1 MEVPVMVGDIVE
13 GEVVDISHEG
23 GGIVKVNNFTIFL
36 DSGLI
41 GDAVKFEVTK
51 VKKSYGMGKT
61 LDIIKPSIHRIH
73 PKCNVSDKCGG
84 CQFQSFDY
92 KAQLEWKKAKVEND
106 LAKIAGL
113 EGIKV
118 NDTIGMD
125 LPYRYRNNVQIPVAI
140 SKGKP
145 LIGFY
150 ERGSYKIT
158 DIDRCILQEETGDKI
173 IRILKQFIGNY
184 NITVNRH
191 LGIRTNKDNEVMVIL
206 VTQSRQLPHSDDLIN
221 MIIKKC
227 PNVVSIYQNINNR
240 KGPVVYGDKFIKL
253 YGKDKIIDY
262 IGDLKFNISPN
273 SFFQVNSIQTEV
285 LYKKAIEYLE
295 LSGDETV
302 FDLYCGIG
310 TISLFL
316 SKGAKKVYG
325 IEVVKEAIL
334 DARENAKLNKA
345 ANVEFIQGTSEEVF
359 PKLVA
364 KGIKADKLV
373 LDPPR
378 KGCDQKVLDTIIEIK
393 PQTVVY
399 VSCNPSTLARDVGYL
414 VEKGYEV
421 NEVQPVDMFPWTGH
435 VESIILMTYCGSRE
449 G

>member
-13 GEVVDISHEG
+13 GEIVDISHEG

-36 DSGLI
+36 DRGLI
-41 GDAVKFEVTK
+41 GDVVKFEVSK
-51 VKKSYGMGKT
+51 LKKSYGMGRV
-61 LDIIKPSIHRIH
+61 LDIIKYSNYRIK
-73 PKCNVSDKCGG
+73 PKCNVSNSCGG

-92 KAQLEWKKAKVEND
+92 KAQLVWKKEKVKND

-113 EGIKV
+113 EGSKV

-125 LPYRYRNNVQIPVAI
+125 SPYRYRNNVQIPVAI

-150 ERGSYKIT
+150 ERGSYEIVDT
-158 DIDRCILQEETGDKI
+158 ETCILQEETGDKI
-173 IRILKQFIGNY
+173 IGILKQFIGKY
-184 NITVNRH
+184 NITTIRH

-206 VTQSRQLPHSDDLIN
+206 VTQSRQLPHSDELIN
-221 MIIKKC
+221 MITNKC
-227 PNVVSIYQNINNR
+227 SNVVSIYQNINNR

-253 YGKDKIIDY
+253 YGKEKIIDY

-285 LYKKAIEYLE
+285 LYKKTIEFLG

-310 TISLFL
+310 TISLFV
-316 SKGAKKVYG
+316 SKGANKVYG

-334 DARENAKLNKA
+334 DAKENAKLNKID
-345 ANVEFIQGTSEEVF
+345 NVEFIHGTSEEVF

-378 KGCDQKVLDTIIEIK
+378 KGCDQKVLDTIIEMEPK
-393 PQTVVY
+393 TVVY

-414 VEKGYEV
+414 VENGYKVE
-421 NEVQPVDMFPWTGH
+421 EVQPVDMFPWTGH
-435 VESIILMTYCGSRE
+435 VETCVLLSHKNS
-449 G
+449 

>member
-13 GEVVDISHEG
+13 GEIVDISHEG

-36 DSGLI
+36 DRGLI
-41 GDAVKFEVTK
+41 GDVVKFEVSK
-51 VKKSYGMGKT
+51 LKKSYGMGRV
-61 LDIIKPSIHRIH
+61 LDIIKYSNYRIK
-73 PKCNVSDKCGG
+73 PKCNVSNSCGG

-92 KAQLEWKKAKVEND
+92 KAQLVWKKAKVEND

-125 LPYRYRNNVQIPVAI
+125 SPYRYRNNVQIPVAI

-145 LIGFY
+145 LMGFY
-150 ERGSYKIT
+150 ERGSYKIIDT
-158 DIDRCILQEETGDKI
+158 DTCILQGKTGDKI
-173 IRILKQFIGNY
+173 IRILKEFIGKY
-184 NITVNRH
+184 NITTIRH

-206 VTQSRQLPHSDDLIN
+206 VTKSGQLPHRNELIN
-221 MIIKKC
+221 MITNKC
-227 PNVVSIYQNINNR
+227 SNVVSIYQNINNR

-253 YGKDKIIDY
+253 YGKEKIIDY

-285 LYKKAIEYLE
+285 LYKKTIEFLG

-310 TISLFL
+310 SISLFL
-316 SKGAKKVYG
+316 SKQAKKVYG

-334 DARENAKLNKA
+334 DARENAKLNKID
-345 ANVEFIQGTSEEVF
+345 NVEFIHGTSEEVF

-378 KGCDQKVLDTIIEIK
+378 KGCDQKVLDTIIEMEPK
-393 PQTVVY
+393 TVVY

-414 VEKGYEV
+414 VENGYKVE
-421 NEVQPVDMFPWTGH
+421 EVQPVDMFPWTGH
-435 VESIILMTYCGSRE
+435 VEVVVKIEKL
-449 G
+449 

>member
-13 GEVVDISHEG
+13 GEIVDISHEG

-36 DSGLI
+36 DRGLI
-41 GDAVKFEVTK
+41 GDIVKFEVAK
-51 VKKSYGMGKT
+51 LKKSYGMGKV
-61 LDIIKPSIHRIH
+61 LDIIKSSNYRIK
-73 PKCNVSDKCGG
+73 PKCNVSNRCGG

-92 KAQLEWKKAKVEND
+92 KAQLEWKKKKVKND
-106 LAKIAGL
+106 LIKIAGL
-113 EGIKV
+113 EDIKI

-125 LPYRYRNNVQIPVAI
+125 SPYRYRNNVQIPVAI
-140 SKGKP
+140 SKGKS

-150 ERGSYKIT
+150 ERGSYKIVET
-158 DIDRCILQEETGDKI
+158 DTCILQGETGDRI
-173 IRILKQFIGNY
+173 IRILKEFINKY
-184 NITVNRH
+184 NITAIRH

-206 VTQSRQLPHSDDLIN
+206 VTQSRQLPHNDDLIN

-227 PNVVSIYQNINNR
+227 PNVVSIYQNINRR

-253 YGKDKIIDY
+253 YGKEKIIDY

-285 LYKKAIEYLE
+285 LYKKAIEFLG

-310 TISLFL
+310 SISLFL
-316 SKGAKKVYG
+316 SKQAKKVYG

-334 DARENAKLNKA
+334 DARENAKLNKID
-345 ANVEFIQGTSEEVF
+345 NVEFIHGTSEEVF
-359 PKLVA
+359 PKLVE

-378 KGCDQKVLDTIIEIK
+378 KGCDQKVLDTIIEIE
-393 PQTVVY
+393 PQSVVY

-414 VEKGYEV
+414 VEKGYKVE
-421 NEVQPVDMFPWTGH
+421 EVQPVDMFPWTGH
-435 VESIILMTYCGSRE
+435 VECIALIQKEIVLI
-449 G
+449 